1 MGYVFQTEAER
12 DRETARLVALEAVHD
27 PFSTRC
33 LGQLPIDE
41 GWRCL
46 EVGAGHGSIARWLSE
61 RVGPAG
67 KVVATDV
74 DQTRLD
80 ELTASNLPNQSN
92 LLVLHHDVTTDD
104 PPDTQFDLI
113 HARFLLAHL
122 DNRDAVL
129 RRLVSWLRPGGW
141 IVVEDIDYSALGFV
155 PIEQSEL
162 FETVVDAVLRFV
174 VSNSTFDSA
183 FGRRLPG
190 LLRRNG
196 LADIGSEGSTVLIDG
211 SSPQIGYLTEGL
223 HRLRDA
229 LVAHAGLLDAHIAA
243 AVRLCADP
251 TFGVLAPLHI
261 AAWGRRPA

>member
-12 DRETARLVALEAVHD
+12 EREAARLVALEAVHD
-27 PFSTRC
+27 PFSIRC
-33 LGQLPIDE
+33 LDQLPIAD

-46 EVGAGHGSIARWLSE
+46 EAGAGHGSIMRWLAG

-74 DQTRLD
+74 DPHRLD
-80 ELTASNLPNQSN
+80 ELAASSGSN
-92 LLVLHHDVTTDD
+92 VVVLQHDVSSDD

-122 DNRDAVL
+122 DDREAVL
-129 RRLVSWLRPGGW
+129 RRLVGWLRPGGW
-141 IVVEDIDYSALGFV
+141 IVIEDIDYSALGFV
-155 PIEQSEL
+155 PIQQSEL
-162 FETVVDAVLRFV
+162 FESVVEAVLRLV

-211 SSPQIGYLTEGL
+211 NSPQIGYVTEGL
-223 HRLRDA
+223 HRLRDG
-229 LVAHAGLLDAHIAA
+229 LVAHAGLLDAQIAA

>member
-1 MGYVFQTEAER
+1 MGYVFETEAEG

-27 PFSTRC
+27 PFSMRC
-33 LGQLPIDE
+33 LDQLPIGD

-46 EVGAGHGSIARWLSE
+46 EIGAGHGSVMRWLAD
-61 RVGPAG
+61 RVGPSG

-74 DQTRLD
+74 DPGRLD
-80 ELTASNLPNQSN
+80 ELAASSRSN
-92 LLVLHHDVTTDD
+92 VVVLHHDVSRDD

-113 HARFLLAHL
+113 HARFVLAHL
-122 DNRDAVL
+122 DDREAVL
-129 RRLVSWLRPGGW
+129 RRMVGWLRPGGW
-141 IVVEDIDYSALGFV
+141 VVIEDIDYSALGFV
-155 PIEQSEL
+155 PIQQSEL
-162 FETVVDAVLRFV
+162 FESVVDAVLRFV
-174 VSNSTFDSA
+174 VANSSFDSA

-211 SSPQIGYLTEGL
+211 SSPQIGYVTEGL

-251 TFGVLAPLHI
+251 QFGVLAPLHI

>member
-33 LGQLPIDE
+33 LDRLPFAD

-46 EVGAGHGSIARWLSE
+46 EVGAGHGSITRWLAD
-61 RVGPAG
+61 RVGPSG
-67 KVVATDV
+67 KVIATDV
-74 DQTRLD
+74 DPARLD
-80 ELTASNLPNQSN
+80 DLAAQDLPNV
-92 LLVLHHDVTTDD
+92 LVLRHDVITEE
-104 PPDTQFDLI
+104 PPDTQFDLV

-122 DNRDAVL
+122 DDREAVL
-129 RRLVSWLRPGGW
+129 RRLVGWLRPGGW
-141 IVVEDIDYSALGFV
+141 IVIEDIDYSALGFV

-162 FETVVDAVLRFV
+162 FESVVDAVLRFV
-174 VSNSTFDSA
+174 VSNSSFDSA

-211 SSPQIGYLTEGL
+211 SSPQIGYVTEGL